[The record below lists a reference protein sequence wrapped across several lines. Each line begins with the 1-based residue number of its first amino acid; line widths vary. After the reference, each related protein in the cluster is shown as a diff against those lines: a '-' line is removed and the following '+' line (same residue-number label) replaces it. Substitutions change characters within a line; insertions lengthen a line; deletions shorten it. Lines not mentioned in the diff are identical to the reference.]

1 MKFYHESVGECVNQ
15 VYEINADTWED
26 AKKKAFND
34 MAVGDYN
41 AITGEIIIT

>member
-26 AKKKAFND
+26 AKKRLSMIWPLGTILQCVMK
-34 MAVGDYN
+34 MR
-41 AITGEIIIT
+41 